1 MTAQELIE
9 FLQKHPDF
17 KVEFIFADNKDE
29 VLNYRTFTNLDIA
42 DVGYSSKV
50 ILLTGDEKE

>member
-17 KVEFIFADNKDE
+17 KVEFIFADNKDGL
-29 VLNYRTFTNLDIA
+29 LNYRTFANLDIA

>member
-17 KVEFIFADNKDE
+17 KVEFIFTDKDKD
-29 VLNYRTFTNLDIA
+29 VLTYRTFDNLDIA
-42 DVGYSSKV
+42 DIGYSSKV
-50 ILLTGDEKE
+50 ILLTGDERK